1 MKTNESLFCGAPG
14 ILWEEGKD
22 NALRELALL
31 TPSRRAPP
39 SPFRCHVCQPK
50 ACPSWV
56 IIRCTRGGEVCGP
69 PCPGQI
75 LGPASGSAARRVQAG
90 TLKHRES
97 WLLLSPCQRG
107 SCQVTA
113 HPWASVWHAYEC
125 LLCAWYG
132 HLHQCFPDLSGHQN
146 HLGALEPSTLNVPI
160 LPSRYTE
167 QTCHHWKHSGMMP
180 GPLEWKNYPSLSPYP
195 AISNL
200 FLINW

>member
-56 IIRCTRGGEVCGP
+56 IIRCTREGEVCGP

-75 LGPASGSAARRVQAG
+75 PGPASGSAARRVQAG

-97 WLLLSPCQRG
+97 WLLPSPCQRG

-132 HLHQCFPDLSGHQN
+132 HLHQCFPDLSVHQN
-146 HLGALEPSTLNVPI
+146 HLGAWSPPPWMCQSCRPGTQSRRVITGNILGWCQAPWNERTIPLSSLTQLFPI
-160 LPSRYTE
+160 SF
-167 QTCHHWKHSGMMP
+167 W
-180 GPLEWKNYPSLSPYP
+180 
-195 AISNL
+195 
-200 FLINW
+200 